1 MSAARTVLAPS
12 WALAAR
18 TLRNILRRPQF
29 LAPLVLMPTLFLAIN
44 TGGLHRTTDLPGFP
58 HVDGFLD
65 FQLAGAMT
73 QSLLLGGVMQG
84 IGTAL
89 EIEGGFFDR
98 LVASP
103 IPRVAIVLGRI
114 LAGTA
119 IAAAQVVWF
128 LVLGAV
134 FGVSFHGGPLGLLL
148 VVAIGALAGT
158 GFAALGVLIALRARN
173 ASTVQGIFPLVFV
186 VLFVSSAFFP
196 RALLEAP
203 ADWFAE
209 FNPLSYV
216 ADGMRDPI
224 ISGISAGPVL
234 EGLAAAAGLVAVFAA
249 LAVAALR
256 GRLRDAR

>member
-1 MSAARTVLAPS
+1 MSTLTSIAIPS
-12 WALAAR
+12 LALARR
-18 TLRNILRRPQF
+18 TLRGAMRRPQF
-29 LAPLVLMPTLFLAIN
+29 LAPLVIMPTLFLAIN
-44 TGGLHRTTDLPGFP
+44 TGGLHRTTNLPGFP

-84 IGTAL
+84 IATAL

-103 IPRVAIVLGRI
+103 IPRVSIVLGRI

-119 IAAAQVVWF
+119 IAAAQIVWF
-128 LVLGAV
+128 LALGMI
-134 FGVSFHGGPLGLLL
+134 FGVSIHGGVPGILL
-148 VVAIGALAGT
+148 VLAIGSLAGT

-186 VLFVSSAFFP
+186 ILFVSSAFFP
-196 RALLEAP
+196 RALLQAP
-203 ADWFAE
+203 ANWVAE
-209 FNPLSYV
+209 YNPLSYV

-224 ISGISAGPVL
+224 VGSISATPVL
-234 EGLAAAAGLVAVFAA
+234 QGFAAAALLVAAFVG
-249 LAVAALR
+249 LAVLALR
-256 GRLRDAR
+256 GRLRAA

>member
-1 MSAARTVLAPS
+1 VSRLASVAVPSAALAR
-12 WALAAR
+12 R
-18 TLRNILRRPQF
+18 TLRGAIRRPQF

-44 TGGLHRTTDLPGFP
+44 TGGLHRTTNLPGFP
-58 HVDGFLD
+58 KVDGFLD
-65 FQLAGAMT
+65 FQLAGAMV

-84 IGTAL
+84 IAVAL

-119 IAAAQVVWF
+119 IAAAQITWF
-128 LVLGAV
+128 LVLGV
-134 FGVSFHGGPLGLLL
+134 IFGVSIHGGVPGVLL
-148 VVAIGALAGT
+148 VLAIGSLAGT

-186 VLFVSSAFFP
+186 ILFVSSAFFP
-196 RALLEAP
+196 RALLQAP

-209 FNPLSYV
+209 YNPLSYV

-224 ISGISAGPVL
+224 IGSISAQPVA
-234 EGLAAAAGLVAVFAA
+234 EGLAAAALLVAAFVG
-249 LAVAALR
+249 LAVLALR
-256 GRLRDAR
+256 GRLRDA